1 MLPVRKP
8 LLLMKSNESERKVVI
23 FCPGSVKLPIQNSK
37 DSSITNWVYHINRC
51 VPYSLLMKNRSR
63 SDIIRTILESA
74 NGGAVTK
81 TKIMYSAFLS
91 YQQLKEYLTILQEN
105 ELLEYQQGERAYR
118 TTNKGMQLLQLSNK
132 IDELTPNIRTVK

>member
-1 MLPVRKP
+1 MPRLNWQNLPHWRP
-8 LLLMKSNESERKVVI
+8 DSGELSENNI
-23 FCPGSVKLPIQNSK
+23 
-37 DSSITNWVYHINRC
+37 DSSITKWVYHIYTC
-51 VPYSLLMKNRSR
+51 IPYLLLMKNRSR

-132 IDELTPNIRTVK
+132 IDELTPNIRTEK

>member
-1 MLPVRKP
+1 
-8 LLLMKSNESERKVVI
+8 MKSNESETKVVI
-23 FCPGSVKLPIQNSK
+23 FCPGSVKLPIQNNK

-132 IDELTPNIRTVK
+132 IDELTPNIRTEK